1 MTVVD
6 GIAAALLLAG
16 CGFYLAG
23 TVGLLRLPDSY
34 SRLHALTKA
43 DNVGLMLVC
52 AGLAVRAA
60 SPRVALLLGV
70 VWLLALV
77 ASTLSAHLLAR
88 RTGRREGA
96 ADGNVRDGNV
106 RDERGR
112 DEGTHT

>member
-1 MTVVD
+1 MSPVEV
-6 GIAAALLLAG
+6 AAAVLLLSG
-16 CGFYLAG
+16 CGFYFAG

-52 AGLAVRAA
+52 AGLAVL
-60 SPRVALLLGV
+60 SGSLRVGLLLGV

-88 RTGRREGA
+88 RTARG
-96 ADGNVRDGNV
+96 
-106 RDERGR
+106 ERG
-112 DEGTHT
+112 GA

>member
-1 MTVVD
+1 MSPVEV
-6 GIAAALLLAG
+6 AAAVLLLSG
-16 CGFYLAG
+16 CGFYFAG

-52 AGLAVRAA
+52 AGLA
-60 SPRVALLLGV
+60 LLSGSLRTTLMLGV

-88 RTGRREGA
+88 RTARGEGDA
-96 ADGNVRDGNV
+96 
-106 RDERGR
+106 
-112 DEGTHT
+112 